1 MSSVKQRVSKLTQP
15 SSWVLEPEAATF
27 APNNKWSNKDM
38 DVVPPHLR
46 TWSSWDFVAYWLS
59 DAANVA
65 TWNMASS
72 MLAIG
77 LSWRQVLPAI
87 AVGHFIIA
95 IVITLNGT
103 IGAQLHVPFPV
114 VNRSSF
120 GFYFAYFSIIS
131 RAILAMFWFGI
142 QTTTGGECVYQ
153 MLKAIWPSIQH
164 LPNHLPENA
173 SITTSAMMCYF
184 LYWII
189 QLPLLLVPVHKIRWL
204 FNIKS
209 IIVPACWLSMFI
221 WALAKTG
228 GASGTSIYSQPATIH
243 GSKAV
248 WAWFGAVNSAL
259 GNFATLGVNIPDFT
273 RFARSPRAQY
283 AQMLVIP
290 VAFTFFAFIG
300 LTVTSSGYEIYGKG
314 YLWDP
319 LTLIDQWDNRAA
331 AFFASFCFALATVA
345 TNIGANSISC
355 ANDLTAL
362 APRYINIR
370 RGQVICAL
378 IGGWVLCPWEI
389 LASAIGFLTFMGG
402 YTIVLGPISAIM
414 IVDYYLVHKKKID
427 TPSLYR
433 PKGRYR
439 YTGGVNMRALAAII
453 VAVPPNLPGLINAIN
468 PKIDVGGG
476 IYPYNIAYLLGFTLA
491 GTVYYTLSIV
501 FPPTETLLDAPITG
515 EDEVERKIPSEH
527 DEEGSIDEKKGPNA
541 REAVVEVL

>member
-1 MSSVKQRVSKLTQP
+1 MTTWKQRIAALGM
-15 SSWVLEPEAATF
+15 LEAWTLSPEPATF

-46 TWSSWDFVAYWLS
+46 TWSSWDFIAYWLS

-87 AVGHFIIA
+87 AVGHFLIA

-114 VNRSSF
+114 LNRSSF

-131 RAILAMFWFGI
+131 RVILAMFWYACPI
-142 QTTTGGECVYQ
+142 APETYTGAECVYQ

-164 LPNHLPENA
+164 IPNHLPPNA
-173 SITTSAMMCYF
+173 HITTATMMCYF
-184 LYWII
+184 LYWLI

-204 FNIKS
+204 FIVKS
-209 IIVPACWLSMFI
+209 TLVPACWISMMV
-221 WALAKTG
+221 WALVKTG
-228 GASGTSIYSQPATIH
+228 GTKGNGIFSQPGTIH
-243 GSKAV
+243 GSAAV
-248 WAWFGAVNSAL
+248 WAWFAALNSAL
-259 GNFATLGVNIPDFT
+259 GNFATLAVNIPDFT

-283 AQMLVIP
+283 TQLFIIP

-300 LTVTSSGYEIYGKG
+300 IVVTSSGYELYGNI

-319 LTLIDQWDNRAA
+319 LTLIDKWYSYRSALTVDSLTVASDRDNRAA

-345 TNIGANSISC
+345 TNIGANSISA

-362 APRYINIR
+362 APRWINIR

-378 IGGWVLCPWEI
+378 LGGWALCPWEI
-389 LASAIGFLTFMGG
+389 LASATGFLTFMGG
-402 YTIVLGPISAIM
+402 YTIVLGPIASIM
-414 IVDYYLVHKKKID
+414 IVDYFLVHKGNID

-433 PKGRYR
+433 PHGRYR
-439 YTGGVNMRALAAII
+439 YTSGV
-453 VAVPPNLPGLINAIN
+453 
-468 PKIDVGGG
+468 
-476 IYPYNIAYLLGFTLA
+476 
-491 GTVYYTLSIV
+491 
-501 FPPTETLLDAPITG
+501 
-515 EDEVERKIPSEH
+515 
-527 DEEGSIDEKKGPNA
+527 
-541 REAVVEVL
+541 